1 MRGGVR
7 DESGGGRK
15 VSVEVR
21 GVRGGVRGES
31 ADVRGVRGDVRG
43 VVEARRGV
51 VAGMLFGMAVFVIVR
66 GIGTGARGLRR
77 FSAAQWP
84 GRESGGFLP

>member
-7 DESGGGRK
+7 GESGGVRK

-21 GVRGGVRGES
+21 GVRGG
-31 ADVRGVRGDVRG
+31 VRG

-66 GIGTGARGLRR
+66 DIGTGARGLRR

>member
-43 VVEARRGV
+43 ESGGVRGV

-66 GIGTGARGLRR
+66 DIGTGARGLRR

-84 GRESGGFLP
+84 GRESEWFLP